1 MTVRGVLRGLAIV
14 LLLGFCLVS
23 WAITV
28 PLGWG
33 PFWIRFFLGRV
44 GYLVGLR
51 VRVEGKPVSGQVL
64 YVANHISWLDI
75 LALGGDTRTRFIA
88 KSEIAG
94 WTLVGWLATLAGSVF
109 VSRDRRA
116 ETRAQADRVAG
127 ALRGD
132 RPVTLFAEG
141 GTGDGL
147 SLRPFR
153 ASLFVAA
160 IEADAMVQPVAI
172 DYGPR
177 RAALAWFNTP
187 FSHEMKRLL
196 NRNER
201 IPVTLR
207 FLRALD
213 ASMLDRKELAAQ
225 THAAIA
231 AALT

>member
-1 MTVRGVLRGLAIV
+1 MTVLGVLRVLAII
-14 LLLGFCLVS
+14 LLLSVCLVCF
-23 WAITV
+23 AIAQ
-28 PLGWG
+28 PLGRG
-33 PFWIRFFLGRV
+33 AFWVRFFLGRV
-44 GYLVGLR
+44 GYMVGLR
-51 VRVEGKPVSGQVL
+51 VRIEGTPVRSRVL

-94 WTLVGWLATLAGSVF
+94 WTLVGWLANLASTVY
-109 VSRDRRA
+109 VSRDRRT
-116 ETRAQADRVAG
+116 ETRAQADQVAQ
-127 ALRGD
+127 ALHGD

-147 SLRPFR
+147 SLRTFR
-153 ASLFVAA
+153 APLFVAA
-160 IEADAMVQPVAI
+160 IEAGATVQPVAV
-172 DYGPR
+172 DYGPG
-177 RAALAWFNTP
+177 RARLAWVNTP

-207 FLRALD
+207 FLQPLD
-213 ASMLDRKELAAQ
+213 ATRLDRKELAAQ
-225 THAAIA
+225 SHAAIE